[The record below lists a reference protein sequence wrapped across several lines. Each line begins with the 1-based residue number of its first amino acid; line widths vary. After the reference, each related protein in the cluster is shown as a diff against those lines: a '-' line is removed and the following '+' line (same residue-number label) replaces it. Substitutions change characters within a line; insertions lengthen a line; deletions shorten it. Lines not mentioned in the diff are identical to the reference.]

1 VPGDHEEDDERH
13 EGYDRPS
20 PAMTAYL
27 ESVRDPESEKVHQ
40 KERRECRPEHKGRRD
55 HPEYCG
61 GEHRDGSGPQ
71 REQGCPASRHEQGPK
86 ENGLLESNGVE
97 GGQEGIHRDV
107 ALRRAET
114 ANDFEAQLMEADK
127 VPKKKKKQDRKL
139 IDDDDMD
146 QTLGINPSSPPTN
159 GHAVMSLIPSSSSA
173 GEYFWIS
180 F

>member
-1 VPGDHEEDDERH
+1 MIRIKTEPNGSSDDVP
-13 EGYDRPS
+13 S
-20 PAMTAYL
+20 KK
-27 ESVRDPESEKVHQ
+27 SN
-40 KERRECRPEHKGRRD
+40 
-55 HPEYCG
+55 
-61 GEHRDGSGPQ
+61 
-71 REQGCPASRHEQGPK
+71 SRHIKYEPNDFEAQLMASDKPTK
-86 ENGLLESNGVE
+86 MKAIKREP
-97 GGQEGIHRDV
+97 
-107 ALRRAET
+107 